1 MANLF
6 DYLEWRGDLTF
17 SQAPFNPV
25 DNLILSCL
33 GYVVLDGLVSG
44 FDCEKPATVE
54 ETARLFVQLP
64 ESVKKLRD
72 HKDEKLLEKMGQ
84 SRRFGK
90 LPLLYHVDLM
100 DYAAEK
106 QFAAITIAL
115 EDGSHYVAYRGTDL
129 SVTGWKEDFNMTFRS
144 GVPAQLEA
152 VHYLQQ
158 VAQKTEG
165 PLYVGGH
172 SKGGNLAIYAAAF
185 ADDAVQQR
193 IVAVYNNDG
202 PGFLED
208 VIAHTGYQAVYE
220 RIQTFIPQTSLFGM
234 MLEHAEPFTIIESSG
249 HFILQ
254 HDPYSWNVLGP
265 DFVYLEQVTASGRFL
280 DATMRGWL
288 AGLSVSQREQFVDAL
303 FDILHT
309 GEAATLQD
317 LARIWLTNTGDV
329 WKTLRDVDD
338 ETAEMIRRTLRLL
351 VQNMGHSVQELL
363 LEEHG
368 ERMQPLLDMKE
379 KLEQRSKK
387 HRWLKLPERQQKL
400 EKQTR
405 HHVIHH
411 RT

>member
-44 FDCEKPATVE
+44 FDCEEPATVE

-64 ESVKKLRD
+64 ELVKKLRD

-100 DYAAEK
+100 DCAAEK

-208 VIAHTGYQAVYE
+208 VIAHTGYQAVYA

-379 KLEQRSKK
+379 KLEQRGKK